1 MGTPIQQFYH
11 KKSIF
16 LTGATGFLGKII
28 IEKLLR
34 SCDIENFY
42 ILVRNKKGK
51 GLHLR
56 VDDIFDDPVSIE
68 FTRNLPY
75 RHLLNSILIPVI

>member
-1 MGTPIQQFYH
+1 MFPCNTTNHRQLS

-56 VDDIFDDPVSIE
+56 VDDIFDDPVSNK
-68 FTRNLPY
+68 FSPKKKST
-75 RHLLNSILIPVI
+75 